1 MWRVDAA
8 PQTAACGGLIY
19 TKSVAGEIKEIR
31 MRTLIVFLALLS
43 TAGSACAEERLIV
56 DRAYV
61 QDAARRN
68 AIIWDVRNAEDYRKG
83 HIPGAINIGDI
94 ARVLRDDN
102 TEDFIAT
109 DKIEKI
115 LGAAGIDPA
124 REIIA
129 YGYRGAWN
137 PYFGQFTVQY
147 FGGRQA
153 RVYHDGI
160 DGWASAGLPV
170 SREEAK
176 ISPVA
181 LRLQINP
188 AVSVSTREVVARL
201 NQSGTQI
208 IDARTPKEYAG
219 EDIRAIRGGHI
230 PGAVNIPYEQNW
242 VDPATPQK
250 LARREVS
257 DSSGMSLKPVEQLK
271 TLYAKFDPDKE
282 TIVYCQSGARA
293 SETAGVLQQLGFKNV
308 KVYDSS
314 WLGYGNTLDAPAN
327 NVTFF
332 NVGLLNGRISSM
344 QSRIEQLERELAEA
358 KARK

>member
-1 MWRVDAA
+1 MKILTTLLLLLA
-8 PQTAACGGLIY
+8 TTGIACG
-19 TKSVAGEIKEIR
+19 ED
-31 MRTLIVFLALLS
+31 
-43 TAGSACAEERLIV
+43 RLIV

-61 QDAARRN
+61 QEAAKRN
-68 AIIWDVRNAEDYRKG
+68 GLIWDVRAADDYKKG

-109 DKIEKI
+109 DRIEKI

-124 REIIA
+124 REIVL
-129 YGYRGAWN
+129 YGQRGTWN
-137 PYFGQFTVQY
+137 PYFGQYTAQY

-160 DGWASAGLPV
+160 EDWAAAGLPI
-170 SREEAK
+170 SHDDAK
-176 ISPVA
+176 PAPVA
-181 LRLQINP
+181 LKLQVDP
-188 AVSVSTREVVARL
+188 AASVSTREVVARL
-201 NQSGTQI
+201 NQPGVQI
-208 IDARTPKEYAG
+208 VDARTPKEYAG

-242 VDPATPQK
+242 IDPATPQK
-250 LARREVS
+250 LARREVR

-271 TLYAKFDPDKE
+271 ALYAKLDPDKE

-293 SETAGVLQQLGFKNV
+293 SETAGVLQQLGFKKV

-332 NVGLLNGRISSM
+332 NVGLLNGRVASM
-344 QSRIEQLERELAEA
+344 QNRIEKLERELTET
-358 KARK
+358 KAGKK

>member
-1 MWRVDAA
+1 
-8 PQTAACGGLIY
+8 
-19 TKSVAGEIKEIR
+19 
-31 MRTLIVFLALLS
+31 MRTMIVFVVLLF
-43 TAGSACAEERLIV
+43 TTGIVSAQERLIV
-56 DRAYV
+56 DIAYV
-61 QDAARRN
+61 QDAAKRS
-68 AIIWDVRNAEDYRKG
+68 AILWDVRSADEFKKG
-83 HIPGAINIGDI
+83 HLPGAVNIGDI

-102 TEDFIAT
+102 TEDFLST

-124 REIIA
+124 REIIT
-129 YGYRGAWN
+129 YGGRGTWN
-137 PYFGQFTVQY
+137 PYFGQFTVQH

-160 DGWASAGLPV
+160 DGWVAAGHPI
-170 SREEAK
+170 SRDDVK
-176 ISPVA
+176 IAPVA
-181 LRLQINP
+181 LKLQVNP

-201 NQSGTQI
+201 NQSSTQI
-208 IDARTPKEYAG
+208 IDARTPKEFAG

-242 VDPATPQK
+242 VDPATLQK
-250 LARREVS
+250 LARREVR

-271 TLYAKFDPDKE
+271 ALYSRLDPEKE

-308 KVYDSS
+308 RVYDAS

-332 NVGLLNGRISSM
+332 NVGLLNGRIASM
-344 QSRIEQLERELAEA
+344 QGRIDHLERELAET
-358 KARK
+358 KAGKK